1 MGVHWELGY
10 SSMNNAAPPEY
21 LYYINGEF
29 VPASQAALRLDDLGL
44 VRGYGV
50 FELLRTYGPQ
60 PFGLQAHLE
69 RLQRSAAQIE
79 LALPWSLADLD
90 AIVRET
96 LARNDPTDVTIRII
110 VTGGVSSNFLMP
122 EGRPSLLV
130 MLAAVK
136 PLPEHLYSKGA
147 SLITFDGPR
156 FMPTVK
162 TLNYITAVRGQQ
174 RARAAG
180 AIEAL
185 YCDASGVI
193 TECTTS
199 NFFLFHG
206 DQLVTPAEDV
216 LPGVTRAAVLTL
228 AADLFEIVQRP
239 IHRSELRVAD
249 EAFITSTTK
258 EIMPIVRIDAQQI
271 GDGRVGKRTQRLLEH
286 FRSAVLEGLVPTL
299 EPA

>member
-1 MGVHWELGY
+1 MGVHWKLGY
-10 SSMNNAAPPEY
+10 PSMNNADPPEY
-21 LYYINGEF
+21 IYYVNGAF
-29 VPASQAALRLDDLGL
+29 VPARQAALHLDDLGL

-50 FELLRTYGPQ
+50 FELLRTYGAQ
-60 PFGLQAHLE
+60 PFGLQAHLV
-69 RLQRSAAQIE
+69 RLQRSAAQIDLE
-79 LALPWSLADLD
+79 LPWSLTALE
-90 AIVRET
+90 AIVEET

-110 VTGGVSSNFLMP
+110 VTGGASSSFLMP

-130 MLAAVK
+130 MVAPVK
-136 PLPEHLYSKGA
+136 PQPDHLYSQGA
-147 SLITFDGPR
+147 SLITFDAPR

-162 TLNYITAVRGQQ
+162 SLNYITAIRGQQ

-180 AIEAL
+180 AVEAL
-185 YCDASGVI
+185 YCDAQGVI

-206 DQLVTPAEDV
+206 DQLITPARDI

-228 AADLFEIVQRP
+228 AADRFEIIERP
-239 IHRSELRVAD
+239 IHRSELSVAE

-258 EIMPIVRIDAQQI
+258 EIMPIVRIDEQRI
-271 GDGRVGKRTQRLLEH
+271 GDGRVGKRTQWLLEL
-286 FRSAVLEGLVPTL
+286 FRASVRQGLVPMF